1 MKDNNRSIVMKEIK
15 AYIRK
20 SQADITIEK
29 LEQAGVKGM
38 TVLDVNALAEWADKE
53 AFSFSIQYVD
63 KYSTVVK
70 LEIVCEDDETDKLTG
85 VIAKY
90 SHTGKSRDGMV
101 FVSGIEK
108 SIKIRTGVVNK
119 L

>member
-1 MKDNNRSIVMKEIK
+1 MKEIK

-29 LEQAGVKGM
+29 LEQAGVMGM
-38 TVLDVNALAEWADKE
+38 TVLDVNALADWADKE
-53 AFSFSIQYVD
+53 AFSFSIRYVQ

-70 LEIVCEDDETDKLTG
+70 LEIVCDDDEADKLTG
-85 VIAKY
+85 LIAKY
-90 SHTGKSRDGMV
+90 AHTGHSGDGMV

-108 SIKIRTGVVNK
+108 SVKIRTGELNK